1 MDPASQMPYD
11 PPMTAAVLEGKLADR
26 DAWTADRCTM
36 AKALD
41 VLGTRTSFLLMREA
55 FYGSRRF
62 DEFARRVGIT
72 EASAAA
78 RLKELTEHGLL
89 TREPYQEPGQRTRHE
104 YVLTEKGRD
113 LLPVAL
119 ALMAWGD
126 KHLTG
131 TRGGPLAM
139 THSGCGAEV
148 AVKVRCDRGHPVP
161 LDELSVSV
169 ARRR

>member
-1 MDPASQMPYD
+1 MS
-11 PPMTAAVLEGKLADR
+11 AAVLEGKLADR
-26 DAWTADRCTM
+26 DAWSADRCTM

-62 DEFARRVGIT
+62 DEFARRAGIT

-89 TREPYQEPGQRTRHE
+89 RREPYQEPGQRTRHE

-126 KHLTG
+126 KHLAG
-131 TRGGPLAM
+131 GRGGPLAM
-139 THSGCGAEV
+139 KHAGCGAEV
-148 AVKVRCDRGHPVP
+148 AVEVRCVEGHPVP
-161 LDELSVSV
+161 LEELSVSV
-169 ARRR
+169 ARRRQRVAD

>member
-1 MDPASQMPYD
+1 
-11 PPMTAAVLEGKLADR
+11 MTAAVLEGKLADR
-26 DAWTADRCTM
+26 DAWTADRCSM

-62 DEFARRVGIT
+62 DEFARRAGIT

-78 RLKELTEHGLL
+78 RLKELTDHGLL
-89 TREPYQEPGQRTRHE
+89 ERRPYQEPGQRTRHE

-113 LLPVAL
+113 LLPAAL

-131 TRGGPLAM
+131 SRGAPLAL
-139 THSGCGAEV
+139 THTDCGSPI
-148 AVKVRCDRGHPVP
+148 AVEVRCEQGH
-161 LDELSVSV
+161 D
-169 ARRR
+169 